1 MSGPPTSALRMIC
14 TRKLAIIRT
23 WDSINT
29 AHPARRGSI
38 AFTIVAA
45 ELGPICRSCC
55 SSLYLQVSSSSLLT
69 MNVGLPNLACLG
81 LSRSPKAIPEDIS
94 FDLTVAAPPRGY
106 CMATTASPRVPIS
119 GIPLEIVLHILELA
133 HLNDNHEPD
142 TQLLASF
149 SLTCRSWSFHAQK
162 LLFRRVRL
170 HSEATYESF
179 VFAVDRSTTRGI
191 ALGNAVHQLHVVL
204 DDNQHTPLERV
215 SFARAITLCPNL
227 HEINL
232 SVYGFSELAR
242 SGHVA
247 ERVQRPA
254 PPFAEHVLD
263 LIRTGPEISHLHFS
277 NWSDNDDMIVQ
288 LLTVWPSLKTLSI
301 TGKTPH
307 LSPALKRRPC
317 YPGTLE
323 KLRMNCQV
331 EPSLDFLEWLLHTS
345 ADSKSLRGIELNREP
360 SFHLLDFLVEHHG
373 EQLHTL
379 SLPSCTTH
387 KHAHAVIRCRALR
400 EFRTERAWTLPT
412 IFRHLPEHVRHLA
425 FGMDPSTPLQ
435 HIVELVK
442 TKDELESVAVNVWRG
457 DCERQL
463 GALKMACAFRGVE
476 LRITRDICLHRA
488 LVRR

>member
-1 MSGPPTSALRMIC
+1 
-14 TRKLAIIRT
+14 
-23 WDSINT
+23 
-29 AHPARRGSI
+29 
-38 AFTIVAA
+38 
-45 ELGPICRSCC
+45 
-55 SSLYLQVSSSSLLT
+55 
-69 MNVGLPNLACLG
+69 MNVGLPNLARFG
-81 LSRSPKAIPEDIS
+81 LSKSPKAAPEEVS
-94 FDLTVAAPPRGY
+94 FDFAVAVSPRGFR
-106 CMATTASPRVPIS
+106 MAPTALPRVPIS
-119 GIPLEIVLHILELA
+119 GIPLEIVLYILQLA

-170 HSEATYESF
+170 HSEVAYESF
-179 VFAVDRSTTRGI
+179 VFAVDRSTMRGV
-191 ALGNAVHQLHVVL
+191 ALGDAVQQLHVVL
-204 DDNQHTPLERV
+204 DDNQPSPLERA

-227 HEINL
+227 YGIDL
-232 SVYGFSELAR
+232 SVYGFNEPAR
-242 SGHVA
+242 NGHVT

-254 PPFAEHVLD
+254 PPFTEHILD
-263 LIRTGPEISHLHFS
+263 LIRTGPAISHLHFS
-277 NWSDNDDMIVQ
+277 NWSDNGDLIVQ
-288 LLTVWPSLKTLSI
+288 LLAVWPSLKSLSI
-301 TGKTPH
+301 AGKTPH

-331 EPSLDFLEWLLHTS
+331 EPSLDFLGWVLHTS
-345 ADSKSLRGIELNREP
+345 AEAKSLRGIDLDREP

-373 EQLHTL
+373 EELHAL

-387 KHAHAVIRCRALR
+387 KHAHAVIRCRGLR

-412 IFRHLPEHVRHLA
+412 VFQHLPEHVTHLA

-442 TKDELESVAVNVWRG
+442 TKDELESVTVNVWRG

>member
-1 MSGPPTSALRMIC
+1 
-14 TRKLAIIRT
+14 
-23 WDSINT
+23 
-29 AHPARRGSI
+29 
-38 AFTIVAA
+38 
-45 ELGPICRSCC
+45 
-55 SSLYLQVSSSSLLT
+55 
-69 MNVGLPNLACLG
+69 MNVGLPHLARFG
-81 LSRSPKAIPEDIS
+81 LSRSPKAVPENIS
-94 FDLTVAAPPRGY
+94 FDLAMMTKPRGFCVAA
-106 CMATTASPRVPIS
+106 ASPRVPIS
-119 GIPLEIVLHILELA
+119 GIPLEIVLYILELA

-149 SLTCRSWSFHAQK
+149 SLTCRAWSFHAQK
-162 LLFRRVRL
+162 LLFGHVRL
-170 HSEATYESF
+170 HSEAAYESF
-179 VFAVDRSTTRGI
+179 IFAIDRSTTRGV
-191 ALGNAVHQLHVVL
+191 ALGDAVRQLNVVL
-204 DDNQHTPLERV
+204 DDNQPTPLERV

-232 SVYGFSELAR
+232 SVYSFNEPVR
-242 SGHVA
+242 NA
-247 ERVQRPA
+247 EHPQRTV

-263 LIRTGPEISHLHFS
+263 LIRTGPPISHLHFS
-277 NWSDNDDMIVQ
+277 NWSDNDDLIVQ
-288 LLTVWPSLKTLSI
+288 LLAVWPSLKSLSI

-331 EPSLDFLEWLLHTS
+331 EPSLDFLGWLLHAS
-345 ADSKSLRGIELNREP
+345 ADANSLRGIELNREP
-360 SFHLLDFLVEHHG
+360 SFHLLDFLVQHHG
-373 EQLHTL
+373 EQLRML

-412 IFRHLPEHVRHLA
+412 VFRHLPEHVRHLA

-435 HIVELVK
+435 HVVELVN
-442 TKDELESVAVNVWRG
+442 TKDELESVTVNVWRG

-488 LVRR
+488 LVVSPEPNEWRAY

>member
-1 MSGPPTSALRMIC
+1 
-14 TRKLAIIRT
+14 
-23 WDSINT
+23 
-29 AHPARRGSI
+29 
-38 AFTIVAA
+38 
-45 ELGPICRSCC
+45 
-55 SSLYLQVSSSSLLT
+55 
-69 MNVGLPNLACLG
+69 MNVGLPYLARFG
-81 LSRSPKAIPEDIS
+81 LSRSPKAVPEEVS
-94 FDLTVAAPPRGY
+94 FDLAVMGSPRGF
-106 CMATTASPRVPIS
+106 CMASASPRVPIS
-119 GIPLEIVLHILELA
+119 GIPLEIVLRILELA

-162 LLFRRVRL
+162 LLFGRVRL
-170 HSEATYESF
+170 HSEDAYESF
-179 VFAVDRSTTRGI
+179 TFAVDRSTTRGI
-191 ALGNAVHQLHVVL
+191 ALGDAVRQLIVVL
-204 DDNQHTPLERV
+204 DDNQPTPLERV

-227 HEINL
+227 SEIDL
-232 SVYGFSELAR
+232 SIYGLNEPAR
-242 SGHVA
+242 NGQVT
-247 ERVQRPA
+247 ERVQRSA
-254 PPFAEHVLD
+254 PPFAEHVID
-263 LIRTGPEISHLHFS
+263 LIRTGPAISRLHFS
-277 NWSDNDDMIVQ
+277 NWSDNDDLIVQ
-288 LLTVWPSLKTLSI
+288 LLAVWPSLKSLSI

-331 EPSLDFLEWLLHTS
+331 EPSLDFLGWLLHAS
-345 ADSKSLRGIELNREP
+345 ADANSLRGIELNREP
-360 SFHLLDFLVEHHG
+360 SFHLLDFLVQHHG
-373 EQLHTL
+373 EQLHAL

-412 IFRHLPEHVRHLA
+412 VFRRLPEHVRHLA

-435 HIVELVK
+435 HVVELVN
-442 TKDELESVAVNVWRG
+442 TNDELESVTVNVWRG

>member
-1 MSGPPTSALRMIC
+1 
-14 TRKLAIIRT
+14 
-23 WDSINT
+23 
-29 AHPARRGSI
+29 
-38 AFTIVAA
+38 
-45 ELGPICRSCC
+45 
-55 SSLYLQVSSSSLLT
+55 
-69 MNVGLPNLACLG
+69 MNVGLPHLARFG
-81 LSRSPKAIPEDIS
+81 LSRSPKAVSEAIS
-94 FDLTVAAPPRGY
+94 FDLAVMAKPHGF
-106 CMATTASPRVPIS
+106 CMAAASPRVPIS

-162 LLFRRVRL
+162 LLFGQGRL
-170 HSEATYESF
+170 HSETAYESF
-179 VFAVDRSTTRGI
+179 IFAVDRSTTRGI
-191 ALGNAVHQLHVVL
+191 ALGDAVRQLNVVL
-204 DDNQHTPLERV
+204 DDNQPTPLERV

-232 SVYGFSELAR
+232 SVYGFNEPVR
-242 SGHVA
+242 NA
-247 ERVQRPA
+247 EHPRRTV
-254 PPFAEHVLD
+254 PPFAEHVFD
-263 LIRTGPEISHLHFS
+263 LIRTGPAISHLHFS
-277 NWSDNDDMIVQ
+277 NWSDNDDLIVQ
-288 LLTVWPSLKTLSI
+288 LLAVWPSLKSLSF

-307 LSPALKRRPC
+307 FSPALKRCPC

-331 EPSLDFLEWLLHTS
+331 EPSLDFLGWLLHAS
-345 ADSKSLRGIELNREP
+345 AGANSLRGIELNREP
-360 SFHLLDFLVEHHG
+360 SFHLLDFLVQHHG
-373 EQLHTL
+373 EQLHAL

-412 IFRHLPEHVRHLA
+412 VFRHLPEHVRHLA

-435 HIVELVK
+435 HIVELVN
-442 TKDELESVAVNVWRG
+442 TKDELESVTVNVWRG